1 MEFEEKTLK
10 SEKIFDG
17 VLLHLVREE
26 VLLPNG
32 KTSVREMIRHP
43 GAVAMIPFTSDG
55 KMVMVRQFRK
65 PLDRTVV
72 EIPAGK
78 LETSDAEP
86 LLAAIRELEEET
98 DYRAEKWSELT
109 VFYPTPAYLDEIESR
124 HNVPFGV
131 VNTVYNSLTK
141 IDTTGLVFCS
151 DNDYKGYSTFSP
163 EGSLDQT
170 KIITLAPKDI
180 AALEDYR
187 PTFRANQLK
196 YYGISEANKDYNF
209 EVTVSAFVISSFKVI
224 EESLKRI

>member
-1 MEFEEKTLK
+1 MILDDEESGLGGTEMEFEEKTLK

-72 EIPAGK
+72 EIQAGK

-109 VFYPTPAYLDEIESR
+109 VFYPTPAYLDEKITIYLAEGLTK
-124 HNVPFGV
+124 VE
-131 VNTVYNSLTK
+131 NSLPMDEDEFIEILELTYDEAK
-141 IDTTGLVFCS
+141 ALQESGEICDSKTIYAMLFWEMRLLRERI
-151 DNDYKGYSTFSP
+151 
-163 EGSLDQT
+163 EG
-170 KIITLAPKDI
+170 
-180 AALEDYR
+180 
-187 PTFRANQLK
+187 
-196 YYGISEANKDYNF
+196 
-209 EVTVSAFVISSFKVI
+209 
-224 EESLKRI
+224 

>member
-1 MEFEEKTLK
+1 MILDDEENGLGGTEMEFEEKTLK

-109 VFYPTPAYLDEIESR
+109 VFYPTPAYLDEKITIYLAEGLTK
-124 HNVPFGV
+124 VE
-131 VNTVYNSLTK
+131 NSLPMDEDEFIEILELTYDEAK
-141 IDTTGLVFCS
+141 ALQESGEICDSKTIYAMLFWEMRLLRERI
-151 DNDYKGYSTFSP
+151 
-163 EGSLDQT
+163 EG
-170 KIITLAPKDI
+170 
-180 AALEDYR
+180 
-187 PTFRANQLK
+187 
-196 YYGISEANKDYNF
+196 
-209 EVTVSAFVISSFKVI
+209 
-224 EESLKRI
+224 

>member
-26 VLLPNG
+26 VLLSNG

-98 DYRAEKWSELT
+98 DYRAEHWSELT
-109 VFYPTPAYLDEIESR
+109 VFYPTPAYLDEKITIYLAEGLTK
-124 HNVPFGV
+124 VE
-131 VNTVYNSLTK
+131 NSLPMDEDEFIEILELTYDEAK
-141 IDTTGLVFCS
+141 ALQESGEICDSKTIYAML
-151 DNDYKGYSTFSP
+151 YWEMRLLRERI
-163 EGSLDQT
+163 EGSHVRT
-170 KIITLAPKDI
+170 KKTADHPGTLP
-180 AALEDYR
+180 
-187 PTFRANQLK
+187 
-196 YYGISEANKDYNF
+196 S
-209 EVTVSAFVISSFKVI
+209 V
-224 EESLKRI
+224 

>member
-1 MEFEEKTLK
+1 MEFEEKTVK

-98 DYRAEKWSELT
+98 DYRAENWSELT
-109 VFYPTPAYLDEIESR
+109 VFYPTPAYLDERITIYLAEGLTK
-124 HNVPFGV
+124 VE
-131 VNTVYNSLTK
+131 NSLPMDEDEFIEILELTYDEAK
-141 IDTTGLVFCS
+141 ALQESGEICDSKTIYAML
-151 DNDYKGYSTFSP
+151 YWEMRLLRERI
-163 EGSLDQT
+163 EG
-170 KIITLAPKDI
+170 
-180 AALEDYR
+180 
-187 PTFRANQLK
+187 
-196 YYGISEANKDYNF
+196 
-209 EVTVSAFVISSFKVI
+209 
-224 EESLKRI
+224 

>member
-1 MEFEEKTLK
+1 MILDDEESGLGGTEREFEEKTLK

-109 VFYPTPAYLDEIESR
+109 VFYPTPAYLDEKITIYLAEGLTK
-124 HNVPFGV
+124 VE
-131 VNTVYNSLTK
+131 NSLPMDEDEFIEILELTYDEAK
-141 IDTTGLVFCS
+141 ALQESGEICDSKTIYAMLFWEMRLLRERI
-151 DNDYKGYSTFSP
+151 
-163 EGSLDQT
+163 EG
-170 KIITLAPKDI
+170 
-180 AALEDYR
+180 
-187 PTFRANQLK
+187 
-196 YYGISEANKDYNF
+196 
-209 EVTVSAFVISSFKVI
+209 
-224 EESLKRI
+224 

>member
-1 MEFEEKTLK
+1 MIRIVDWEEHKMEFEEKTLK

-109 VFYPTPAYLDEIESR
+109 VFYPTPAYLDERITIYLAEGLTK
-124 HNVPFGV
+124 VA
-131 VNTVYNSLTK
+131 NSLPMDEDEFIEILELTYDEAK
-141 IDTTGLVFCS
+141 VLQESGEICDSKTIYAML
-151 DNDYKGYSTFSP
+151 YWEMRLLRERI
-163 EGSLDQT
+163 EG
-170 KIITLAPKDI
+170 
-180 AALEDYR
+180 
-187 PTFRANQLK
+187 
-196 YYGISEANKDYNF
+196 
-209 EVTVSAFVISSFKVI
+209 
-224 EESLKRI
+224 

>member
-1 MEFEEKTLK
+1 MIRIVDWEEHKMEFEEKTLK

-98 DYRAEKWSELT
+98 DYRAENWSELT
-109 VFYPTPAYLDEIESR
+109 VFYPTPAYLDEKITIYLAEGLTK
-124 HNVPFGV
+124 VE
-131 VNTVYNSLTK
+131 NSLPMDEDEFIEILELTYDEAK
-141 IDTTGLVFCS
+141 ALQESGEICDSKTIYAML
-151 DNDYKGYSTFSP
+151 YWEMRLLRERI
-163 EGSLDQT
+163 EG
-170 KIITLAPKDI
+170 
-180 AALEDYR
+180 
-187 PTFRANQLK
+187 
-196 YYGISEANKDYNF
+196 
-209 EVTVSAFVISSFKVI
+209 
-224 EESLKRI
+224 

>member
-109 VFYPTPAYLDEIESR
+109 VFYPTPAYLDEKITIYLAEGLTK
-124 HNVPFGV
+124 VE
-131 VNTVYNSLTK
+131 NSLPMDEDEFIEILELTYEKK
-141 IDTTGLVFCS
+141 IE
-151 DNDYKGYSTFSP
+151 YSQS
-163 EGSLDQT
+163 
-170 KIITLAPKDI
+170 
-180 AALEDYR
+180 
-187 PTFRANQLK
+187 
-196 YYGISEANKDYNF
+196 
-209 EVTVSAFVISSFKVI
+209 I
-224 EESLKRI
+224 EEAKALQESGEICDSKTIYAMLFWEMRLLRERIEG

>member
-86 LLAAIRELEEET
+86 LA
-98 DYRAEKWSELT
+98 
-109 VFYPTPAYLDEIESR
+109 
-124 HNVPFGV
+124 G
-131 VNTVYNSLTK
+131 
-141 IDTTGLVFCS
+141 S
-151 DNDYKGYSTFSP
+151 DP
-163 EGSLDQT
+163 
-170 KIITLAPKDI
+170 
-180 AALEDYR
+180 
-187 PTFRANQLK
+187 
-196 YYGISEANKDYNF
+196 
-209 EVTVSAFVISSFKVI
+209 
-224 EESLKRI
+224 

>member
-1 MEFEEKTLK
+1 MIRTVDWEEHKMEFEEKTLK

-98 DYRAEKWSELT
+98 DYRAEHWSELT
-109 VFYPTPAYLDEIESR
+109 VFYPTPAYLDEKITIYLAEGLTK
-124 HNVPFGV
+124 VE
-131 VNTVYNSLTK
+131 NSLPMDEDEFIEILELTYDEAK
-141 IDTTGLVFCS
+141 ALQESGEICDSKTIYAML
-151 DNDYKGYSTFSP
+151 YWEMRLLRERI
-163 EGSLDQT
+163 EG
-170 KIITLAPKDI
+170 
-180 AALEDYR
+180 
-187 PTFRANQLK
+187 
-196 YYGISEANKDYNF
+196 
-209 EVTVSAFVISSFKVI
+209 
-224 EESLKRI
+224 

>member
-1 MEFEEKTLK
+1 MIRIVDWEEHKMEFEEKTLK

-32 KTSVREMIRHP
+32 ETSVREMIRHP

-98 DYRAEKWSELT
+98 DYRAEHWSELT
-109 VFYPTPAYLDEIESR
+109 VFYPTPAYLDEKITIYLAEGLTK
-124 HNVPFGV
+124 VE
-131 VNTVYNSLTK
+131 NSLPMDEDEFIEILELTYDEAK
-141 IDTTGLVFCS
+141 ALQESGEICDSKTIYAML
-151 DNDYKGYSTFSP
+151 YWEMRLLRERI
-163 EGSLDQT
+163 EG
-170 KIITLAPKDI
+170 
-180 AALEDYR
+180 
-187 PTFRANQLK
+187 
-196 YYGISEANKDYNF
+196 
-209 EVTVSAFVISSFKVI
+209 
-224 EESLKRI
+224 